1 MKEKQKNR
9 LRSFWGFAIIV
20 LFLVGSLRL
29 PTALGQESTQSFSD
43 VPEGH
48 KYFDAVEFLKERGI
62 IDGYE
67 DGSFKPDGTI
77 NRAEAMKIVILG
89 RYKWLNEE
97 FEAEAFLES
106 PADEVAAT
114 DNGEPSEGAETD
126 EAGNGESTKPVFS
139 DVSDEWFAPYVL
151 RAREQEIINGYTD
164 GTFKPGNNIN
174 KAESLKIIL
183 LAFTVDETFVDP
195 GKNPFPDVPF
205 SAWYAKYVKYA
216 KDKMV
221 IEPDAFG
228 NFNAAT
234 DITRG
239 EFADIIYRVMY
250 IGEHNLNQYDPSV
263 TWEIFDRST
272 QGFTVKVPPNWE
284 VFEELND
291 HPAAGNR
298 VRTIF
303 WKKDEASKQRT
314 YMRQYQNSASAEIFI
329 LNGEFEKDKFFGEIR
344 NAFSGGALIIETET
358 NGMPTLIVESENGTE
373 NILDS
378 YIYMSG
384 VKIAHILGTYGNGT
398 LAYKNAFNLRKIR
411 ENFLSVEDSTIDDV
425 NIDEVMTIA
434 RENIQVDGKGRA
446 ILDMFDD
453 LTVIETDTI
462 GVGTGPVDYHYSA
475 KANVTLKFE
484 RSFDVILDIEEGKT
498 SGF

>member
-1 MKEKQKNR
+1 MRNKNEIR
-9 LRSFWGFAIIV
+9 IFGVWGIG
-20 LFLVGSLRL
+20 FLIALLIGSLRS
-29 PTALGQESTQSFSD
+29 PAAFAEEQNFSD

-48 KYFDAVEFLKERGI
+48 RYYDAVEFLKTRGV

-97 FEAEAFLES
+97 FDVADSEAMMAEEIETV
-106 PADEVAAT
+106 P
-114 DNGEPSEGAETD
+114 EPTA
-126 EAGNGESTKPVFS
+126 PVFS

-151 RAREQEIINGYTD
+151 RAREQGIISGYTD
-164 GTFKPGNNIN
+164 GTFKPASNIN

-183 LAFTVDETFVDP
+183 LAFTTDETFTDP

-205 SAWYAKYVKYA
+205 SSWYASFVKYA

-221 IEPDAFG
+221 IEPDPFG
-228 NFNAAT
+228 NFNAAA

-250 IGEHNLNQYDPSV
+250 IAEHNLNQYDPSV

-314 YMRQYQNSASAEIFI
+314 YMRQYQNSATAEIFI

-358 NGMPTLIVESENGTE
+358 NGMPTLMVESENGTE
-373 NILDS
+373 NIFDS
-378 YIYMSG
+378 YIYMSDG
-384 VKIAHILGTYGNGT
+384 KIAHILGTYGNGT

-411 ENFLSVEDSTIDDV
+411 ENFSAVEGSTIDDV
-425 NIDEVMTIA
+425 NIEEVMTIA

-453 LTVIETDTI
+453 LEVIETDTI

-498 SGF
+498 IGF

>member
-1 MKEKQKNR
+1 MRNKNKICI
-9 LRSFWGFAIIV
+9 FGVWGIG
-20 LFLVGSLRL
+20 FLIALLTGSLRS
-29 PTALGQESTQSFSD
+29 PAAFADEQSFSD

-48 KYFDAVEFLKERGI
+48 RYFDAVEFLKTRGV

-97 FEAEAFLES
+97 FDVADSEAMTAEEIETVPE
-106 PADEVAAT
+106 PAALA
-114 DNGEPSEGAETD
+114 
-126 EAGNGESTKPVFS
+126 FS
-139 DVSDEWFAPYVL
+139 DVNDEWFAPYVL
-151 RAREQEIINGYTD
+151 RAREQEIISGYTD
-164 GTFKPGNNIN
+164 GTFKPSNNIN

-183 LAFTVDETFVDP
+183 LAFTTDETFTDP

-205 SAWYAKYVKYA
+205 PAWYAKYVKYA
-216 KDKMV
+216 KDKMI
-221 IEPDAFG
+221 IEPDPFG
-228 NFNAAT
+228 NFNAAA

-250 IGEHNLNQYDPSV
+250 IAEHNLNQYDPSV

-314 YMRQYQNSASAEIFI
+314 YMRQYQNSATAEIFI

-358 NGMPTLIVESENGTE
+358 NGMPTLMVESENGTE
-373 NILDS
+373 NIFDS
-378 YIYMSG
+378 YIYMSDG
-384 VKIAHILGTYGNGT
+384 KIAHILGTYGNGT

-411 ENFLSVEDSTIDDV
+411 ENFSAVEGSTIDDV
-425 NIDEVMTIA
+425 NIEEVMTTA

>member
-1 MKEKQKNR
+1 M
-9 LRSFWGFAIIV
+9 LRKFWGFAVIA
-20 LFLVGSLRL
+20 LFLAGSLRL

-48 KYFDAVEFLKERGI
+48 KYYDAVEFLKERGI
-62 IDGYE
+62 IDGYS
-67 DGSFKPDGTI
+67 DGTFKPDGTI
-77 NRAEAMKIVILG
+77 NRAEAMKIIVLG
-89 RYKWLNEE
+89 HFKWTNEE
-97 FEAEAFLES
+97 FDVEAFAENGTQEELDG
-106 PADEVAAT
+106 DET
-114 DNGEPSEGAETD
+114 
-126 EAGNGESTKPVFS
+126 GESTEGVEVAEKKSAKVFS
-139 DVSDEWFAPYVL
+139 DISDEWFAPYVL
-151 RAREQEIINGYTD
+151 KAYEQEIVGGYTD

-358 NGMPTLIVESENGTE
+358 NGLPTLIVESENGTE

-411 ENFLSVEDSTIDDV
+411 ENFLSVEGSTIDDV

-484 RSFDVILDIEEGKT
+484 RSFDVILDIEEGRT